1 MLGSWKTRKM
11 GMLRSTELSPKYNCL
26 FNMFSKCDHGPVKKI
41 KEPPLFK
48 KSQLSLSYRSGF
60 VWHLCGRSL
69 IWWLK
74 MSKKNAIAVPLR
86 MHIFFFIYPSEKL
99 EECCRMKPKQSCCMA
114 SPTTVKIRACHNL
127 CNRNGCKV
135 ASPQSWTSKDHKDAL
150 GGWRS

>member
-60 VWHLCGRSL
+60 VWHLCGEIPHL
-69 IWWLK
+69 VTQDVQ
-74 MSKKNAIAVPLR
+74 KNAIAVPLR

-99 EECCRMKPKQSCCMA
+99 EECCRMKPFCKAAVWLRPPLSRYGPVTIFAIAMA
-114 SPTTVKIRACHNL
+114 AR
-127 CNRNGCKV
+127 
-135 ASPQSWTSKDHKDAL
+135 
-150 GGWRS
+150 